1 MLLLVEDGGAG
12 GRNRCY
18 ADNHFGRNVGDGV
31 AVRIRQKSQRI
42 SRNARLPG
50 ISLPG
55 DRTVHLQCA
64 GNVEI
69 REYSRVEVQLRLQ
82 GARKSMQSTYSPSG
96 MGMEVKWH
104 RLSKLVE

>member
-1 MLLLVEDGGAG
+1 MGQAGEIGVMQTIISGEMLGMEWRSESDKKVKGYPGMRG
-12 GRNRCY
+12 
-18 ADNHFGRNVGDGV
+18 F
-31 AVRIRQKSQRI
+31 
-42 SRNARLPG
+42 PG